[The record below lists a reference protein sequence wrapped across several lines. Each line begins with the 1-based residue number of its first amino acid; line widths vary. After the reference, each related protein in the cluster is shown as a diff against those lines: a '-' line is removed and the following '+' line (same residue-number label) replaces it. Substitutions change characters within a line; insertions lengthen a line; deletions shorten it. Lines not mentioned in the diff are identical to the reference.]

1 MVDSYFF
8 LIMLLEL
15 LITGIIGIVVLI
27 KILHRNPKNRLNQV
41 FSMVIIYLL
50 FGFTIFIINLQ
61 MRDQIL
67 NEVSVFLDTTL
78 HHCFMML
85 LGFILLYITILYKP
99 EIMIKLKNELIF
111 ILIYGIL
118 ATVIFFIPNASTVDI
133 GPGGNIIGYKWN
145 ITMLLYYTIFLITA
159 LLIYSIIMIKTLSN
173 ITNQIL
179 KKKIKIITIGT
190 VSIFIVI
197 IGNGLFGF
205 ININPISRIIWGSI
219 ELVLIVI
226 GVVLLYYALGF
237 KLIDDD

>member
-1 MVDSYFF
+1 MDDSYFF
-8 LIMLLEL
+8 LMMLLEL
-15 LITGIIGIVVLI
+15 LIAGIIGIVILI
-27 KILHRNPKNRLNQV
+27 KILHRNPKNRLNQI

-50 FGFTIFIINLQ
+50 FGFTIFIINFQ
-61 MRDQIL
+61 MRDQFL

-85 LGFILLYITILYKP
+85 LGFMLLYITILYKP

-133 GPGGNIIGYKWN
+133 GPDGNIIGYKWN

-179 KKKIKIITIGT
+179 KKKIKIITIAT

-197 IGNGLFGF
+197 IGDGLFEF